1 MSGIAGVWGD
11 GDIRAMT
18 DALAH
23 RGPDDHGFH
32 EDGAL
37 KLGIRRLGVID
48 LVTGHQPIRNE
59 DSTLWIVHNGEIFN
73 YRELRR
79 ELEPRH
85 TFYTDGDTEVIVHAY
100 EEWGRDCLRRFMGM
114 FAFALWDGR
123 ELFIARDRLGEKP
136 LYYCADGK
144 RFLFASEVKAL
155 LTEVPAEPVVD
166 EEYQVFEAPL
176 LGNTMFKNIRSLEPG
191 CSMVVRDRHPAVTR
205 YWDIEPY
212 DGPERK
218 ESEYVEELRWLLR
231 DAVRLRLRSDVPLG
245 VFLSGGLDSSL
256 IACLAKPEKV
266 FSCRFA
272 LGERYDEFDY
282 ARIVARHVGAE
293 HLVIE
298 PTAED
303 FRAGFPQVI
312 YHLDYPIATPSSIAE
327 FALGRLAK
335 PHVKV
340 VLGGQGADEIF
351 GGYVRY
357 LLMLEE
363 ARIAEVPILKSYL
376 PLARH
381 FWSERMFR
389 PHGERYFDLV
399 KRGDDPSGRVF
410 ALFSGLF
417 EKQRSLV
424 DRMGYT
430 DLKLTF
436 PSLITMNDKAAAAVG
451 LENRT
456 PFLDHRIVEFAFRL
470 PMEMKVR
477 GFTTKYILREAA
489 RGIVPDAVI
498 DREDK
503 KGLVVPVNRWFDHEL
518 RGWITGLIDSLSKRN
533 LPVKPGGSRGEFD
546 RARYAA
552 VSLELW
558 LRIFKDRSVPL
569 GA

>member
-1 MSGIAGVWGD
+1 MCGIAGIWGE

-18 DALAH
+18 DTLTH
-23 RGPDDHGFH
+23 RGPDDHGYY
-32 EDGAL
+32 EDGSL
-37 KLGIRRLGVID
+37 KLGIRRLNVID
-48 LVTGHQPIRNE
+48 LVTGHQPIHNE
-59 DSTLWIVHNGEIFN
+59 DSKIWIVYNGEIFN
-73 YRELRR
+73 YRELRK
-79 ELEPRH
+79 ELEPKH
-85 TFYTDGDTEVIVHAY
+85 AFYTKSDTEVIVHAY
-100 EEWGRDCLRRFMGM
+100 EEWGRDCLRRFIGM
-114 FAFALWDGR
+114 FAFALWDGT

-136 LYYCADGK
+136 LYYCRDGN
-144 RFLFASEVKAL
+144 RFLFASEIKAL

-176 LGNTMFKNIRSLEPG
+176 LGNTMFRNIRSLEPG
-191 CSMVVRDRHPAVTR
+191 CFMVVRDGNPVITR
-205 YWDIEPY
+205 YWDIEPF
-212 DGPERK
+212 DGPART
-218 ESEYVEELRWLLR
+218 ESEYIEELRWLLQ
-231 DAVRLRLRSDVPLG
+231 DSVRLRLRSDVPLG

-256 IACLAKPEKV
+256 IACLARPQKV
-266 FSCRFA
+266 FSCRFP
-272 LGERYDEFDY
+272 LGERYDEFSY
-282 ARIVARHVGAE
+282 ASLVAKTIGAE
-293 HLVIE
+293 HFVIE

-303 FRAGFPQVI
+303 FRRDFPRVL
-312 YHLDYPIATPSSIAE
+312 YHLDHPIATPSSIAE
-327 FALGRLAK
+327 FALARLAK

-363 ARIAEVPILKSYL
+363 ARLAAAPFLKNYV
-376 PLARH
+376 PLARY

-389 PHGERYFDLV
+389 DQCERYFELV
-399 KRGDDPSGRVF
+399 KRGDDPSGRIF
-410 ALFSGLF
+410 ALFRGIF
-417 EKQRSLV
+417 EKQRGLI

-436 PSLITMNDKAAAAVG
+436 PSLITMNDKAVAAVG

-470 PMEMKVR
+470 PPDMKVR
-477 GFTTKYILREAA
+477 GYTTKYILRMAA

-503 KGLVVPVNRWFDHEL
+503 KGLVVPVNRWFDNEL
-518 RGWITGLIDSLSKRN
+518 GEWSRGLLDSFSKRN
-533 LPVKPGGSRGEFD
+533 LPLNRGSSRGEYD
-546 RARYAA
+546 RTRYAA

-558 LRIFKDRSVPL
+558 LRTCVDHGMPR